1 VHPEDS
7 DSLYKTYLDATERP
21 HGYLIFDFAQ
31 DTDNLLRYR
40 INIFPDEYPP
50 KIYAPRVMKRIKSN
64 YHALQV
70 LKTADPKLRKAILAN
85 CKSELLKTLSEC
97 SLNLLRGN
105 VKLTSCQKT
114 KLRKQKALL
123 RKLADK
129 RVPLSTKKKSIVQR
143 GGFLLP
149 LLGAVLPTIA
159 SLIFRHRD

>member
-1 VHPEDS
+1 
-7 DSLYKTYLDATERP
+7 
-21 HGYLIFDFAQ
+21 
-31 DTDNLLRYR
+31 
-40 INIFPDEYPP
+40 
-50 KIYAPRVMKRIKSN
+50 MKRIRSN

-85 CKSELLKTLSEC
+85 CKCDLVKTLSEC

-105 VKLTSCQKT
+105 VKLTPCQKR
-114 KLRKQKALL
+114 KLHKYRAHL

-129 RVPLSTKKKSIVQR
+129 RVSLTSKKKDIVQR

-159 SLIFRHRD
+159 SLLFKS